1 MEYEFDRLLAVI
13 AAAFDLAYK
22 DARKGRSDAIHFL
35 DCTVP
40 EWRRIERAR
49 QGDCKAIGQ
58 IGQVDNNQ
66 RNGDIPVGLP
76 LEKETT
82 MDPELERMNKRNAK
96 MEELRQVKTMVS
108 DFGTEV
114 AGIKYDHAAL
124 ERWVALGGSEATFGK
139 VNGRHFAG
147 MTEAA
152 QMLLVKT
159 MEGSN
164 NGK

>member
-1 MEYEFDRLLAVI
+1 MVYEFDRLLAVV

-22 DARKGRSDAIHFL
+22 DARRGQAEAIHFL
-35 DCTVP
+35 DCVVP

-49 QGDCKAIGQ
+49 QGESKAIGQ
-58 IGQVDNNQ
+58 IGQLDEVTC
-66 RNGDIPVGLP
+66 NGDIPVGLP
-76 LEKETT
+76 LEKVGN

-152 QMLLVKT
+152 QMLLVKEIEAT
-159 MEGSN
+159 N
-164 NGK
+164 V